1 MLRAKI
7 QGYLLEND
15 WVFSDEIG
23 FFNQS
28 CYCDRREI
36 LNWQGPALIC
46 MGVMINE

>member
-1 MLRAKI
+1 MLCAKI

-28 CYCDRREI
+28 CYCDWCEI
-36 LNWQGPALIC
+36 FNWQGTALIC
-46 MGVMINE
+46 MEAMIHE